1 MAGMKETSSMEL
13 RKIFL
18 SEGVIMNRAL
28 HVIIFSFLF
37 ICLCSCSAESPE
49 KHSQD
54 IGNYNIVE
62 TVYTDNIDATNQKVS
77 ISYPQ
82 ISNLKSIDVE
92 QLINNSI
99 ESLALEILEQFTTLD
114 EMEVKVTYSIT
125 HSTSDILS
133 LYFVAESFHP
143 AQAYPLIRISAAT
156 FSIESGDIIKLTKII
171 DINDDF
177 INSFFNNYHL
187 YSKYNSVEEEHV
199 VNEYVSGIL
208 SRESFLISD
217 EGLNSEI
224 HGFLTDD
231 SLIISIAVPHSIGS
245 YVLYEAKYSKI
256 KDFLNMDM
264 N

>member
-1 MAGMKETSSMEL
+1 
-13 RKIFL
+13 
-18 SEGVIMNRAL
+18 MNRTL
-28 HVIIFSFLF
+28 CIIIFSFLF
-37 ICLCSCSAESPE
+37 TCICSCSTESLE

-54 IGNYNIVE
+54 VGKYDIVE
-62 TVYTDNIDATNQKVS
+62 TVYTDNIDAKNQKVI

-82 ISNLKSIDVE
+82 IGNLKNIDAE

-133 LYFVAESFHP
+133 LYFVAESFHH

-156 FSIESGDIIKLTKII
+156 FSIESGDMIKLTKII
-171 DINDDF
+171 DINVDF
-177 INSFFNNYHL
+177 INSFFNNFHL
-187 YSKYNSVEEEHV
+187 YSKYKSVEEENV

-208 SRESFLISD
+208 SQENFLISG

-224 HGFLTDD
+224 HSFLTDD

-256 KDFLNMDM
+256 KDFLKMDM